1 MVYRGRL
8 PAASSSDTRMPH
20 KHEIR
25 RYLHLQIKEFWKR
38 HPELL
43 SRTEYSGD
51 DWIQQE
57 SARYERCGKRFLP
70 LLTGHRG
77 LACAIDVLFLRRDV
91 PGRVIGSG
99 GDIDNRLKVLF
110 DALRVPTD
118 CSEIPSSWVPDREE
132 DPLHCLLDDDKL
144 ITSISV
150 VTDQLLTPMEE
161 GEAVNDVVLI
171 IQVRAIITDFQRAP
185 WGFIA

>member
-1 MVYRGRL
+1 MVYWRRL
-8 PAASSSDTRMPH
+8 PAASSSDTRMPQ

-25 RYLHLQIKEFWKR
+25 RRLHLQIKELWQR

-43 SRTEYSGD
+43 NRREALG
-51 DWIQQE
+51 
-57 SARYERCGKRFLP
+57 C
-70 LLTGHRG
+70 
-77 LACAIDVLFLRRDV
+77 LACALDILFLRRDV

-110 DALRVPTD
+110 DALRIPMD
-118 CSEIPSSWVPDREE
+118 CTKIPPSWIPDDEE

-144 ITSISV
+144 ITTLNV
-150 VTDQLLTPMEE
+150 TTDQLLTPMEE
-161 GEAVNDVVLI
+161 GEAVNDVVLV
-171 IQVRAIITDFQRAP
+171 IQVRAIITDFERAP